1 MGSKL
6 FVFTGL
12 ASENSNADLQVLKER
27 LETKFKGS
35 NIPASFI
42 GREKLLFARIEKVSF
57 YISFISD
64 KNKLED
70 WFQMAKDFGLKHEN
84 KAVTKQGLV
93 RRYDLLQK
101 SASNIYQQIHYTI
114 GLLIME
120 EMEKFNE
127 LDIYSFQ

>member
-6 FVFTGL
+6 FVFAGL
-12 ASENSNADLQVLKER
+12 ASEKSNADLQVLQER
-27 LETKFKGS
+27 LETKLKGS
-35 NIPASFI
+35 NVPTSFI
-42 GREKLLFARIEKVSF
+42 CREKLLFARIEKVSY
-57 YISFISD
+57 YISFTSD

-70 WFQMAKDFGLKHEN
+70 WYQMAKDFGLKNEN
-84 KAVTKQGLV
+84 KPVTKQALA

-101 SASNIYQQIHYTI
+101 SPSNIYQQIHYTI

>member
-6 FVFTGL
+6 FVFAGL
-12 ASENSNADLQVLKER
+12 ARENSNADLQVLQER
-27 LETKFKGS
+27 LETKLKGS
-35 NIPASFI
+35 NVPTSFI
-42 GREKLLFARIEKVSF
+42 GREKLLFVRIGKVSY
-57 YISFISD
+57 YISFTSD
-64 KNKLED
+64 KSKLED
-70 WFQMAKDFGLKHEN
+70 WFQMAKDFGLKNEN
-84 KAVTKQGLV
+84 KAVTKQALA

-120 EMEKFNE
+120 EMEKFDE